1 VPNALRRAGG
11 GPALLVAALSV
22 GIWVISPRFS
32 ITGPSLIDDWD
43 ALVSAP
49 ARLHALVHFD
59 YQVQTRFYPTWILW
73 NWVQWRVPGAPG
85 NLLAPNLLGVARLA
99 LLVFGMTAFASIIV
113 PRRQHPLERALIC
126 TLPALLVVTVPAF
139 GVDLAR
145 FGPQEPALVGG
156 MMLGG
161 SLLYLGGRDLA
172 ADPVRRP
179 VRAWLLVVVG
189 SFAWCYG
196 VFTKE
201 TSVCVFLALPLAIVL
216 LRGAAR
222 RARRRQFEV
231 ATGLGA
237 LALLPALVMLYEVV
251 RIVQRGSLEYG
262 AHIQNGRGSVSV
274 FAHALR
280 VMPHQLMSFTGVVV
294 LATVVVAL
302 AVGAVSRPPRPD
314 WLLLTILVVALAALE
329 MSVQTDFYES
339 RYYLPSVA
347 LLAVGAARAVG
358 GLPARYMRLLL
369 AGACVLALVSAT
381 KAHTQVKRW
390 AKEDQ
395 QGDVIVGAVRA
406 TTDDGCRLS
415 IAGIDEERS
424 QAIKALVEYGRGH
437 VDCVGAARH
446 VLVGPSAT
454 QTPQAA
460 CAPSGGR
467 TVGTW
472 PFLGSHEAILVR
484 CGGS

>member
-1 VPNALRRAGG
+1 VPLGALA
-11 GPALLVAALSV
+11 V

-32 ITGPSLIDDWD
+32 IRGPSLIDDWD

-49 ARLHALVHFD
+49 AQLHALVHFG
-59 YQVQTRFYPTWILW
+59 YHVETRFYPAWIFW

-85 NLLAPNLLGVARLA
+85 NLLGPNLLGVARLA
-99 LLVFGMTAFASIIV
+99 LLVFGMTAFAWIIV
-113 PRRQHPLERALIC
+113 PRCRHPLERVFISA
-126 TLPALLVVTVPAF
+126 LPALLVVTVPAF

-161 SLLYLGGRDLA
+161 ALLYLGGRQLA
-172 ADPVRRP
+172 TEPVRLP

-189 SFAWCYG
+189 SIAWYYG

-201 TSVCVFLALPLAIVL
+201 TSVCILLAVPVAVIL
-216 LRGAAR
+216 LRR
-222 RARRRQFEV
+222 VTRQPSRRQFEV
-231 ATGLGA
+231 VTGVGA
-237 LALLPALVMLYEVV
+237 IALLPVLVMLYEVA

-274 FAHALR
+274 FVHALR
-280 VMPHQLMSFTGVVV
+280 VMPHQLMSVTGVVV
-294 LATVVVAL
+294 LATVIFAL
-302 AVGAVSRPPRPD
+302 AVGAVSRPLRPD

-347 LLAVGAARAVG
+347 LLAVGSARAVG
-358 GLPARYMRLLL
+358 GLPTRYLRLLL
-369 AGACVLALVSAT
+369 AGACVLVLVSAT
-381 KAHTQVKRW
+381 KAHVQVERW
-390 AKEDQ
+390 AEEDQ

-406 TTDDGCRLS
+406 ATKDGCRLS
-415 IAGIDEERS
+415 IEGIDEERTQS
-424 QAIKALVEYGRGH
+424 ITALVEYGRGRA
-437 VDCVGAARH
+437 DCVGAARQ

-460 CAPSGGR
+460 CAPADGT

-472 PFLGSHEAILVR
+472 PFLGSHEVMLVR